1 MKSHGQSPPP
11 DRRVV
16 AGHAALAAVQV
27 FFGVFPVVGTLA
39 FAPGGLSPL
48 AVGAWR
54 IVAGSLAIGG
64 LAFARFGRRAW
75 PMRADV
81 PLFFAAAM
89 LGVAVNQGLF
99 LVGLAHS
106 TPMNAGLVMS
116 LIPVFTFGIAA
127 IVRQER
133 FSVVRLSG
141 VAIALAGS
149 LPLLFAEGIGT
160 LGAYG
165 LGNLLMV
172 ANALCYSG
180 YLVLSKVL
188 TRRYPVIVIAAWAY
202 LYSLVAVPV
211 FATGEHLLPEPGA
224 TAAWWSLAY
233 ILLVPTVVAYLLNM
247 FALARVRA
255 STVAVYVYAQP
266 IIAGLTSWIAFG
278 ERPTPSMLLA
288 ASGLFVGVWLVG
300 RRPPPVRLAAE
311 PSGATGPA

>member
-1 MKSHGQSPPP
+1 MSFPDQSRSP

-27 FFGVFPVVGTLA
+27 FFGVFPVIGTLA

-54 IVAGSLAIGG
+54 IVVGSLAIGG
-64 LAFARFGRRAW
+64 LAFTRFGRRAW
-75 PMRADV
+75 PARTDL

-99 LVGLAHS
+99 LVGLSRS
-106 TPMNAGLVMS
+106 TPMNAGLVMT
-116 LIPVFTFGIAA
+116 LIPVFTFGIATV
-127 IVRQER
+127 VRQER
-133 FSVVRLSG
+133 FSALRAVG
-141 VAIALAGS
+141 VAVALAGS
-149 LPLLFAEGIGT
+149 LPLLFSGGIGS

-202 LYSLVAVPV
+202 ICSLVAVPV
-211 FATGEHLLPEPGA
+211 FAAGQRLLPEPSA

-233 ILLVPTVVAYLLNM
+233 ILVVPTVIAYLLNM

-278 ERPTPSMLLA
+278 ERPTPSMVLA
-288 ASGLFVGVWLVG
+288 ASGLFVGIWLVG
-300 RRPPPVRLAAE
+300 RRPPPVHVLAE
-311 PSGATGPA
+311 PGGPTGPA